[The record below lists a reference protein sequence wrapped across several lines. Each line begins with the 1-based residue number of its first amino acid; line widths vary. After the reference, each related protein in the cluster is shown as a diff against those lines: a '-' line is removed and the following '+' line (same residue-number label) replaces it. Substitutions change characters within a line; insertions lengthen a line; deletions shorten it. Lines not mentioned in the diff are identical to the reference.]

1 MKTIVCWFLAISI
14 TPWVPAK
21 DDGRASQE
29 DDIRETVFRNL
40 LTKNP
45 FTLRGE
51 VFEDYLALGFRKRT
65 ENVDQSDL
73 FNGLLID
80 PSDAFM
86 RRFLDLKT
94 TVHKASSCRERSKG
108 GGVRDKQTG
117 RPGLLLVLTKIMW
130 VSNTEAEVEAE
141 YHRGPLAAEGFTYWV
156 KRENDGWRVAG
167 SVRRWIS

>member
-29 DDIRETVFRNL
+29 NDIRETVFRNL

-86 RRFLDLKT
+86 RRFLD
-94 TVHKASSCRERSKG
+94 
-108 GGVRDKQTG
+108 
-117 RPGLLLVLTKIMW
+117 
-130 VSNTEAEVEAE
+130 
-141 YHRGPLAAEGFTYWV
+141 
-156 KRENDGWRVAG
+156 
-167 SVRRWIS
+167 